1 MRQKF
6 IGCFVGLAILIM
18 GVVSAKPVMANAND
32 TTVNVVVVGDSI
44 SEYMGDCY
52 HSDNYCNYGEDG
64 RGDVVNKGQ
73 MWYRMMASFLN
84 ENGKYHTNWNY
95 NITCVDALGGSMVYN
110 DNSTGAYHTI
120 YHRGGCC
127 VAASTE
133 VVSGINVDYY
143 GESRLGCLDR
153 GVNNHPKA
161 VDLILIEMGTND
173 AIAQVSYADE
183 YAAYQEM
190 LQRLHSTYP
199 HAAIVCILP
208 STTISVFP
216 NATWQEVRNAI
227 TSAVYSGVVPVS
239 ALIDPS
245 AAFGYCYYESDGAT
259 TGIHPNSVG
268 QMYFGDIV
276 ANAIKDFHY
285 QTIDI
290 HEPST
295 EYVTDV
301 APTCTSSGS
310 KSKHCTICNESI
322 AGTAVSIGVLSHDF
336 QNYQSDGNETCTQDG
351 TKTGTCTRCNATDT
365 IVNTGSKKGHAYHS
379 TVTAAT
385 CENKGY
391 TTYVCANCNDTYVSD
406 YTDALGH
413 INGTPKKEN
422 ITASTCESAGGYE
435 LNTYCTR
442 CQKKVASQAEVTT
455 PLGHDFQLQSVIDSS
470 CSVAGV
476 MHFKCSRCSKENDV
490 SMELAE
496 HTVSD
501 DYTVDVAPT
510 CVSSGSKSKHC
521 LVCNAMIVSTVVEM
535 PALSHAYQLRK
546 QTDATCVTDGKKE
559 YQCSRCTVSYEENI
573 PATGH
578 SYVDTIVAPTCETK
592 GYTLHT
598 CQICGGKEMDQYV
611 DALGHRDKYVA
622 VVSRVEP
629 TCTSEGVCCFGTYCR
644 TCEKLLETKE
654 SVEDALSHSPAG
666 AVIENE
672 TKGSCVDDHVYDLAT
687 YCERCHTELNR
698 EHITEKAAGHTWE
711 FSKQIASTCTTEGCK
726 LYRCKVCKAEKKESI
741 SAAGHT
747 VSDIF
752 VIDEQP
758 KCETPGK
765 KSKHCTVCNVSI
777 ADTAIE
783 LPATGHAYK
792 DHMTQE
798 ATCDKNGKV
807 TSICEGC
814 GDKKETETP
823 KKEHDYYKTTVKP
836 TKTAQGYTIY
846 KCRNCGDNYK
856 SDYVDKLTVTVPTTQ
871 TKPNGTTTQTKPSG
885 TTTTKTES
893 GVPTVNTSGT
903 QSASTVSGTSSKSV
917 WRPALGG
924 TKETKKS
931 DVSGQTS
938 GTTASSVPVTVVT
951 TSEPAKKES
960 VKEKESV
967 NSDTNKQVA
976 SKETAKKEVVPVI
989 DVRDEKDLASDR
1001 ETKGEEVAPNVV
1013 LEPNTEQ
1020 ELTQEQAEEIERQ
1033 QYKKRTILM
1042 FVPVILF
1049 SLSLVGGA
1057 TYAIVRII
1065 KKKGEVPGEP
1075 EVGEKEL
1082 DTESLDSDNPMQ
1094 L

>member
-1 MRQKF
+1 MKKKF
-6 IGCFVGLAILIM
+6 VGYFVGLVALIM
-18 GVVSAKPVMANAND
+18 GAVSAKPVMANTND
-32 TTVNVVVVGDSI
+32 TTVNVVVIGDSI

-64 RGDVVNKGQ
+64 RGDVINKGQ

-84 ENGKYHTNWNY
+84 ENGKYHTSWNY
-95 NITCVDALGGSMVYN
+95 NITCVDALGGSMVFN
-110 DNSTGAYHTI
+110 DNSTGTYHTI

-183 YAAYQEM
+183 YVAYQEM
-190 LQRLHSTYP
+190 LQRLHSAYP

-276 ANAIKDFHY
+276 ANAIKDFSY

-295 EYVTDV
+295 EYVVDV

-322 AGTAVSIGVLSHDF
+322 AGTAVSMSALSHDF

-351 TKTGTCTRCNATDT
+351 TKTGTCTRCGATDT
-365 IVNTGSKKGHAYHS
+365 IVNTGSKKGHAYRS
-379 TVTAAT
+379 TVTAPT
-385 CENKGY
+385 CENRGY
-391 TTYVCANCNDTYVSD
+391 TTYVCANCNDIYVSD
-406 YTDALGH
+406 YVNALGH
-413 INGTPKKEN
+413 VNGTPQKEN
-422 ITASTCESAGGYE
+422 ITASTCESSGGYE

-442 CQKKVASQAEVTT
+442 CQKKVASQAEVTA

-476 MHFKCSRCSKENDV
+476 MHFKCSRCLKEKDV
-490 SMELAE
+490 AQELAE
-496 HTVSD
+496 HTVSEE
-501 DYTVDVAPT
+501 YTIDVSPT

-535 PALSHAYQLRK
+535 PALSHDYQIRK
-546 QTDATCVTDGKKE
+546 ITDATCITDGKKE
-559 YQCSRCTVSYEENI
+559 YQCSRCVDAYEETVK
-573 PATGH
+573 ATGH
-578 SYVDTIVAPTCETK
+578 SYADTVIVPTCEEK

-598 CQICGGKEMDQYV
+598 CLVCGGKEMDQYV
-611 DALGHRDKYVA
+611 DALGHHKQDA
-622 VVSRVEP
+622 VIENRVEP
-629 TCTSEGVCCFGTYCR
+629 TCTSAGGYRLATYCE
-644 TCEKLLETKE
+644 TCHKLLETTDVTE
-654 SVEDALSHSPAG
+654 SALSHIPAG
-666 AVIENE
+666 AVVENE
-672 TKGSCVDDHVYDLAT
+672 RKGSCVEDHVYDLVT
-687 YCERCHTELNR
+687 YCERCHVELKR
-698 EHITEKAAGHTWE
+698 EHITEKAKGHIWE
-711 FSKQIASTCTTEGCK
+711 FSKQIDSTCTAEGCK
-726 LYRCKVCKAEKKESI
+726 LYRCKVCKVEKKESI
-741 SAAGHT
+741 SAAGHR
-747 VSDIF
+747 VSDVFI
-752 VIDEQP
+752 IDEQP
-758 KCETPGK
+758 KCEIPGK
-765 KSKHCTVCNVSI
+765 KSKHCTVCNAII
-777 ADTAIE
+777 ADTSEEI
-783 LPATGHAYK
+783 PATVHSYK
-792 DHMTQE
+792 DHITQE
-798 ATCDKNGKV
+798 ATCDKNGMV
-807 TSICEGC
+807 TSICEWC
-814 GDKKETETP
+814 GDNKETETP

-846 KCRNCGDNYK
+846 KCRNCGTSYK

-871 TKPNGTTTQTKPSG
+871 TKPSG
-885 TTTTKTES
+885 TSTTTKAES
-893 GVPTVNTSGT
+893 TVSTANMTGT
-903 QSASTVSGTSSKSV
+903 QSSSTVSGTSSKSV

-924 TKETKKS
+924 TQSTDKS
-931 DVSGQTS
+931 DTTSQTA
-938 GTTASSVPVTVVT
+938 GAASQSVPVTVVT
-951 TSEPAKKES
+951 TSNPKES
-960 VKEKESV
+960 TTEKEP
-967 NSDTNKQVA
+967 TT
-976 SKETAKKEVVPVI
+976 SKETAKKEVVPVV
-989 DVRDEKDLASDR
+989 DVSSDKEMASNHKETA
-1001 ETKGEEVAPNVV
+1001 ETKDVPNVV
-1013 LEPNTEQ
+1013 LEPNKEQ
-1020 ELTQEQAEEIERQ
+1020 ELSKEQIKEIERQ
-1033 QYKKRTILM
+1033 QGKKRATLLL
-1042 FVPVILF
+1042 VPVILF
-1049 SLSLVGGA
+1049 SFSLIGGA

-1065 KKKGEVPGEP
+1065 KKKGEIPAET
-1075 EVGEKEL
+1075 EVGTAEQTEMENLDFGYLMQSEK
-1082 DTESLDSDNPMQ
+1082 
-1094 L
+1094 

>member
-183 YAAYQEM
+183 YTAYQEM
-190 LQRLHSTYP
+190 LQRLHNTYP

-268 QMYFGDIV
+268 QMYLGNIV

-365 IVNTGSKKGHAYHS
+365 IVNTGSKKGHAY
-379 TVTAAT
+379 
-385 CENKGY
+385 
-391 TTYVCANCNDTYVSD
+391 
-406 YTDALGH
+406 
-413 INGTPKKEN
+413 
-422 ITASTCESAGGYE
+422 
-435 LNTYCTR
+435 
-442 CQKKVASQAEVTT
+442 
-455 PLGHDFQLQSVIDSS
+455 
-470 CSVAGV
+470 
-476 MHFKCSRCSKENDV
+476 
-490 SMELAE
+490 
-496 HTVSD
+496 
-501 DYTVDVAPT
+501 
-510 CVSSGSKSKHC
+510 
-521 LVCNAMIVSTVVEM
+521 
-535 PALSHAYQLRK
+535 
-546 QTDATCVTDGKKE
+546 
-559 YQCSRCTVSYEENI
+559 
-573 PATGH
+573 
-578 SYVDTIVAPTCETK
+578 
-592 GYTLHT
+592 
-598 CQICGGKEMDQYV
+598 
-611 DALGHRDKYVA
+611 
-622 VVSRVEP
+622 
-629 TCTSEGVCCFGTYCR
+629 
-644 TCEKLLETKE
+644 
-654 SVEDALSHSPAG
+654 
-666 AVIENE
+666 
-672 TKGSCVDDHVYDLAT
+672 
-687 YCERCHTELNR
+687 
-698 EHITEKAAGHTWE
+698 
-711 FSKQIASTCTTEGCK
+711 
-726 LYRCKVCKAEKKESI
+726 
-741 SAAGHT
+741 
-747 VSDIF
+747 
-752 VIDEQP
+752 
-758 KCETPGK
+758 
-765 KSKHCTVCNVSI
+765 
-777 ADTAIE
+777 
-783 LPATGHAYK
+783 K

-836 TKTAQGYTIY
+836 TKMAQGYTIY

-1001 ETKGEEVAPNVV
+1001 ETNGEEVTPNVV

-1020 ELTQEQAEEIERQ
+1020 ELTQEQTEEIERQ

-1075 EVGEKEL
+1075 EVGEKKL